1 MSLKNTCQTGNDANW
16 ECHSPM
22 DEPQMMDSFNG
33 QNTFSEIKPRDI
45 FRKGVIFDEHR
56 HQVASRKKFHDK
68 VEMGGIL
75 KGIIELD
82 NPWRI

>member
-1 MSLKNTCQTGNDANW
+1 
-16 ECHSPM
+16 M
-22 DEPQMMDSFNG
+22 DEPQIMDSFNG

-82 NPWRI
+82 NPRRIRLCENVSLSAYVGELELN